1 MTDAPA
7 ITIPRLDNETP
18 KAYAA
23 RVEYVT
29 AGPGRSLDK
38 LRQSYGKTTAHYTR
52 QLENWSSAYNWQE
65 HAKRYDDA
73 LAQFHIQLNVEQYR
87 KDLEDH
93 RARYQKAG
101 KDLFTVAQGFMAVLA
116 QSLRGQTIEGKDG
129 KRYVIPAMEMT
140 PGALTIA
147 ARALATAADL
157 EAHAL
162 RIADLMPKLDV
173 YDSE

>member
-1 MTDAPA
+1 MSNQPQ
-7 ITIPRLDNETP
+7 IEIPQLLGESPR
-18 KAYAA
+18 AHAA
-23 RVEYVT
+23 RVAYITLGAERST
-29 AGPGRSLDK
+29 ARVGQEL
-38 LRQSYGKTTAHYTR
+38 GKSKTLMDR
-52 QLENWSSAYNWQE
+52 WSSRFEWSSTAKAYDE
-65 HAKRYDDA
+65 L
-73 LAQFHIQLNVEQYR
+73 LASLAAQAHVEQYR

-101 KDLFTVAQGFMAVLA
+101 KDLFAVASGFMMVLA
-116 QSLRGQTIEGKDG
+116 QSVRGQTIEGKDG
-129 KRYVIPAMEMT
+129 KRYVIPAIEMT

-173 YDSE
+173 YDPE

>member
-1 MTDAPA
+1 MTEAPT

-23 RVEYVT
+23 RVEYIV
-29 AGPGRSLDK
+29 AGPGRSLDGVSQK
-38 LRQSYGKTTAHYTR
+38 LAKSVPLLKR
-52 QLENWSSAYNWQE
+52 WSSAYDWVS
-65 HAKRYDDA
+65 HAQRYDDA
-73 LAQFHIQLNVEQYR
+73 LTHFNIQLNVEQYR
-87 KDLEDH
+87 RDLEDH